1 MSSGYFSWNVPGG
14 SLMQIGATD
23 SMGDSS
29 INSSAVVRTGKPR
42 GINWS
47 YSLTSWLGFA
57 PFLLFCLLFELL
69 PAVMVIQNSFV
80 DSNTGAFTLN
90 NYQRILLEPDKLHA
104 FENSIS
110 ISIVTALLGGLIGF
124 IAAYGIYNLR
134 IKWLHNLIVGFSSV
148 AANFAGVPLAFAF
161 IATLGVT
168 GFITTFLLNW
178 FHIDLYK
185 SGFSLYTFAGLVLV
199 YTYFQLPLMIL
210 LTIPALGAVR
220 PEWREAS
227 TNLGAS
233 NFTYWRRIALP
244 ILLPS
249 LIAAML
255 LLFANSFGAFA
266 TAYALAQ
273 GEINLVPIQISFVVN
288 GNVSLDTG
296 LGNALA
302 AGMIVVL
309 LIVVFL
315 YTAMLR
321 RVSKWQGGR

>member
-1 MSSGYFSWNVPGG
+1 
-14 SLMQIGATD
+14 MQIGATD
-23 SMGDSS
+23 SMGDSR
-29 INSSAVVRTGKPR
+29 SSSGTAIKTSKPR
-42 GINWS
+42 CINWS
-47 YSLTSWLGFA
+47 YSITSWLGFV
-57 PFLLFCLLFELL
+57 PFFIFCLLFELL
-69 PAVMVIQNSFV
+69 PAVMVVQNSFV

-90 NYQRILLEPDKLHA
+90 NYQRIFLEPDKLHA

-110 ISIVTALLGGLIGF
+110 ISIVTALIGGVFGF

-134 IKWLHNLIVGFSSV
+134 TKWLHNLIVGFSSV

-168 GFITTFLLNW
+168 GFITTLFINW
-178 FHIDLYK
+178 FHIDLY
-185 SGFSLYTFAGLVLV
+185 SHGFSLYTFAGLILV
-199 YTYFQLPLMIL
+199 YIYFQLPLMIL
-210 LTIPALGAVR
+210 LTIPALGAIR

-244 ILLPS
+244 ILFPS

-266 TAYALAQ
+266 TAYALGQ
-273 GEINLVPIQISFVVN
+273 GNINLVPIQISFVVN

-302 AGMIVVL
+302 AGMIAVL
-309 LIVVFL
+309 LIAVIF

-321 RVSKWQGGR
+321 RISRWQGR

>member
-1 MSSGYFSWNVPGG
+1 M
-14 SLMQIGATD
+14 MQIGATD

-29 INSSAVVRTGKPR
+29 LSSSAVVKTSKPR

-47 YSLTSWLGFA
+47 YSITSWLGFA
-57 PFLLFCLLFELL
+57 PFFLFCLLFELL
-69 PAVMVIQNSFV
+69 PAVMVIQNSFL
-80 DSNTGAFTLN
+80 DSNTGAITLN
-90 NYQRILLEPDKLHA
+90 NYQRIFLEPDKLHA

-110 ISIVTALLGGLIGF
+110 ISIVTAIVGGVFGF

-168 GFITTFLLNW
+168 GFITTIFLNW
-178 FHIDLYK
+178 FHIDLYN
-185 SGFSLYTFAGLVLV
+185 SGFSLYTFGGLVLV
-199 YTYFQLPLMIL
+199 YIYFQLPLMIL
-210 LTIPALGAVR
+210 LMIPSLGAIR

-233 NFTYWRRIALP
+233 NYAYWRRIALP
-244 ILLPS
+244 ILFPS

-266 TAYALAQ
+266 TAYALGQ
-273 GEINLVPIQISFVVN
+273 GNINLVPIQISFVVN

-302 AGMIVVL
+302 AGMIAVL
-309 LIVVFL
+309 LIAVVL

-321 RVSKWQGGR
+321 RISRWQGGR

>member
-1 MSSGYFSWNVPGG
+1 
-14 SLMQIGATD
+14 MQIGATD
-23 SMGDSS
+23 SMGDASVN
-29 INSSAVVRTGKPR
+29 NSAAVKTSKPR

-47 YSLTSWLGFA
+47 YSITSWLGFA
-57 PFLLFCLLFELL
+57 PFFLFCLLFELL
-69 PAVMVIQNSFV
+69 PAVMVIQSSFV
-80 DSNTGAFTLN
+80 NSETGAFTLN
-90 NYQRILLEPDKLHA
+90 NYQRIFQEPDKLHA
-104 FENSIS
+104 FQNSIS
-110 ISIVTALLGGLIGF
+110 ISIVTALIGGIIGF
-124 IAAYGIYNLR
+124 IAAYGIYNLST
-134 IKWLHNLIVGFSSV
+134 KWLHNLIVGFSSV

-168 GFITTFLLNW
+168 GFITTLFLNW
-178 FHIDLYK
+178 FHINLYN

-199 YTYFQLPLMIL
+199 YIYFQLPLMIL
-210 LTIPALGAVR
+210 LTIPALGAIR

-233 NFTYWRRIALP
+233 NYTYWTRIALP
-244 ILLPS
+244 ILFPS

-266 TAYALAQ
+266 TAYALGQ
-273 GEINLVPIQISFVVN
+273 GNINLVPIQISFVVN

-302 AGMIVVL
+302 AGMIAVL
-309 LIVVFL
+309 LIAVMF

-321 RVSKWQGGR
+321 RISRWQGR